1 MFCLAR
7 ALPHVPLSRS
17 RGKEIDSVQ
26 SFITCEF
33 VNRLIV
39 VGRENVLVLDEA
51 ALFTDDPVRQ
61 GRLREQ
67 SNSHSLML
75 HELEGYI
82 ARIGGVAISK
92 ASFRARV
99 RAFWRK
105 LRGLFGRQRG
115 QQTITACLKAEVS
128 TEAAYAAAL
137 ALKLSPASRCDL
149 EQQSYEISAYR
160 KYLKGLA

>member
-1 MFCLAR
+1 
-7 ALPHVPLSRS
+7 
-17 RGKEIDSVQ
+17 
-26 SFITCEF
+26 
-33 VNRLIV
+33 VNRLIA

-51 ALFTDDPVRQ
+51 AQFTADPVRQ

-67 SNSHSLML
+67 SDSHSQML

-82 ARIGGVAISK
+82 ARIGGVAVSR
-92 ASFRARV
+92 ASFGARV

-105 LRGLFGRQRG
+105 LRGLFGRQRE
-115 QQTITACLKAEVS
+115 QQTITACLNAEVR

-149 EQQSYEISAYR
+149 KHQSDEISAYR
-160 KYLKGLA
+160 RYLKDIA